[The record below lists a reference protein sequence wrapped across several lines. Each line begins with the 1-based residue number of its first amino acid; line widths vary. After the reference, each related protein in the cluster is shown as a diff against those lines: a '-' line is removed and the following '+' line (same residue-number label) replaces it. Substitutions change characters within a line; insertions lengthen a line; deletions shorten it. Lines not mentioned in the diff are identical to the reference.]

1 MHLAHRK
8 TEAHMTNEWLSIDS
22 FRQLRGQ
29 WFDVRVTTAS
39 HVLDARLQLRAV
51 VQIVD
56 GETHDHD
63 EPEPF
68 SAVFMGSIDSPLPVG
83 VAEISQGGESFEA
96 FLQPIGASSDG
107 MRYEVIVG

>member
-1 MHLAHRK
+1 MQGV
-8 TEAHMTNEWLSIDS
+8 WLSLDN

-29 WFDVRVTTAS
+29 WFDVRVSTAS
-39 HVLDARLQLRAV
+39 HVVEARLQLRAV

-56 GETHDHD
+56 GSERDD

-68 SAVFMGSIDSPLPVG
+68 SIVFMGAVDMPLPMG